1 MRFNGWGRLGMDHLN
16 VKPGDRVVVVGEEAQ
31 EAVGGKEGVVVG
43 TTAPPPDPPKVIVAI
58 DEGPATNAVIDLS
71 DIEIETNAA

>member
-1 MRFNGWGRLGMDHLN
+1 MEHLN

-31 EAVGGKEGVVVG
+31 EAVGGTQGVVVG

-58 DEGPATNAVIDLS
+58 DERPATNAVIDPH
-71 DIEIETNAA
+71 DITTEMEAE